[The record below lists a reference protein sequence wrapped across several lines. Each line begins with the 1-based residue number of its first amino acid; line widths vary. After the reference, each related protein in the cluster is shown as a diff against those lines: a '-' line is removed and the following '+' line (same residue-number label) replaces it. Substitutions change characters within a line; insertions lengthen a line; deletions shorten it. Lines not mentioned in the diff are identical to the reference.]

1 MSDPHSSE
9 LERPRLT
16 PAVLWLIAATVLV
29 FFVQVTLQ
37 ANLPELLGFSRADL
51 GRHRYWT
58 VGTYM
63 FAHAGF
69 WHLALNMYMLW
80 AFGPRLEAMWSP
92 AAFTRY
98 YLWCGLGGVVFHAA
112 FVNSGAVMVG
122 ASAAVFGVVLAYA
135 ARWPDDEVYFFGL
148 VPMKVKWLVAFMAV
162 INLGMGLLS
171 LDDVGGGTAYLAHI
185 GGLAF
190 GWLYLRT
197 PSAQSFDRLRERIA
211 QAPDVT
217 DERPRA
223 VPRALP
229 RPRERGPE
237 VDEIVAKSKAIV
249 AKQRPAA
256 PAVPTPVA
264 AVATRRT
271 DELNVVLDKI
281 SEQGLGSLT
290 SDERLLLEEM
300 SRRLRTN

>member
-1 MSDPHSSE
+1 MSYPVSSE

-16 PAVLWLIAATVLV
+16 PAVLWLIAITVGV
-29 FFVQVTLQ
+29 FFVQVTVQ
-37 ANLPELLGFSRADL
+37 ANLPEVLGFTRADF
-51 GRHRYWT
+51 GRHAYWS

-80 AFGPRLEAMWSP
+80 AFGPRLEAMWTP
-92 AAFTRY
+92 AAFARY

-112 FVNSGAVMVG
+112 FVNSGAEMVG

-135 ARWPDDEVYFFGL
+135 ARWPDEEVYFFGV
-148 VPMKVKWLVAFMAV
+148 VPMKVKWLVAFMAAV
-162 INLGMGLLS
+162 NLGMGMLS
-171 LDDVGGGTAYLAHI
+171 LNEPGGGTAYLAHI

-211 QAPDVT
+211 QVPDVT
-217 DERPRA
+217 DDPPRA
-223 VPRALP
+223 VPRAMP

-256 PAVPTPVA
+256 PLPPPVA
-264 AVATRRT
+264 AVVPKRT
-271 DELNVVLDKI
+271 DELNTVLDKI

-300 SRRLRTN
+300 SRRLRKD